1 MNQPEQDHTVSAIR
15 RLETAPIDELL
26 KAIEQAS
33 PNKGDRQVEP
43 EHVPADPA
51 AV

>member
-15 RLETAPIDELL
+15 RLETAPIDESL
-26 KAIEQAS
+26 KAMEQVS
-33 PNKGDRQVEP
+33 PQKGDRRVES